1 MKDFAALV
9 RRGQRWPNAV
19 LSLIIFGAM
28 FALIFLVYQTLEGE
42 RRERE
47 QSRLTASVLAEL
59 QEVEY
64 AALNAETGQRG
75 YLITLDRRYL
85 SSYQQGSEQIEP
97 SLRRLRDLLGD
108 ETTIRQAELLDQ
120 IDSLA
125 RAKFSEMEESV
136 MLIEDGRLL
145 DARRSIL
152 SDEGQEAMERLR
164 RAVDEMRV
172 IERQILA
179 RQAADTARLEARI
192 LPLLGGLIIL
202 ILVAILL
209 GARLVSRAARAEAEA
224 AQAAAVGEARD
235 RADLL
240 ARELNHRVKNLFAV
254 VLAIVQM
261 SARDKPEAKPV
272 TDSIA
277 ERIRALLT
285 AHEVSQGALDTQ
297 LASLEALIDTS
308 LAPYRSST
316 QTANIDGPEV
326 LLPAKRITPLG
337 LVFHELTTNA
347 VKYGAWAHGGTIDVS
362 WTRKDDRI
370 NLVWRE
376 TGVPLDGEPDRK
388 GFGSLLMNSAARQFG
403 GTVERDFTKDGLI
416 VTIDLPVEQGAT
428 SLASDP
434 EAP

>member
-108 ETTIRQAELLDQ
+108 ETTVRQAELLDQ

-145 DARRSIL
+145 DARRAVL

-434 EAP
+434 EAT

>member
-108 ETTIRQAELLDQ
+108 ETTVRQAELLDQ

-370 NLVWRE
+370 KLVWRE

>member
-1 MKDFAALV
+1 MKDLAALV

-108 ETTIRQAELLDQ
+108 ETTVRQAELLDQ

-145 DARRSIL
+145 DARRAVL

-370 NLVWRE
+370 KLVWRE

>member
-108 ETTIRQAELLDQ
+108 ETTVRQAELLDQ